1 MCYNKS
7 TYFYISN
14 VLEAP
19 MDKNISLPVS
29 IYALGGLGE
38 VGKNMYCFE
47 NEEQIVIIDCGVKFP
62 GVEFPGIDYI
72 VPDFTHLKNNKNKIK
87 ALIITHGHE
96 DHIGG
101 IPFLIQNV
109 NIPVIYAPRLACALI
124 KNRLEEYK
132 MADRVKILEYNSDTK
147 VKIGDFNISFFRV
160 THSIPDSFGV
170 VIDTREGRIVSTGD
184 FKVDLTPIGPDIE
197 LQRIAELGKEGVD
210 LLLSDSTNAEQE
222 GYTPSEKN
230 VNDSINEI
238 FNNAMGRIIVSTFS
252 SNISRIQQ
260 ICESAVKHK
269 RYITIVGKSMEK
281 AVEISRSFGYI
292 HIPDNSIIPAS
303 NIKRYKA
310 GELLILCTGSQG
322 EPNAALSRIAGGDH
336 KDIHIMPGDTVVF
349 SSSAIP
355 GNGIMIAHI
364 VNLLTRCGA
373 ECITN
378 SILADIHSSGH
389 PSKQELRLVLKLF
402 NPKYFMPMHGEY
414 RMLRLHAE
422 LATTLGI
429 PQENCFVLDNG
440 DTLVLAKHKVKLG
453 YQVEHGVSYIDG
465 KDINGLAESVM
476 EDRRILHEDG
486 MLIIALAIDSRNNTL
501 LDNPI
506 IYNRGVVQ
514 KHNEKALLECQSL
527 VTSAVK
533 EKLGSKTNF
542 SELKMI
548 VKDVASKF
556 VYTRTKRYPMIIPII
571 MSKN

>member
-1 MCYNKS
+1 
-7 TYFYISN
+7 
-14 VLEAP
+14 
-19 MDKNISLPVS
+19 MDKSISRPIS

-47 NEEQIVIIDCGVKFP
+47 NETQIVIIDCGVKFP
-62 GVEFPGIDYI
+62 GVELPGIDYI
-72 VPDFTHLKNNKNKIK
+72 VPDFTHLKNNKNKIR

-109 NIPVIYAPRLACALI
+109 NIPVIYAPKLACALI
-124 KNRLEEYK
+124 KNRLEEYR
-132 MADRVKILEYNSDTK
+132 MADRVKISEYNSDTEIK
-147 VKIGDFNISFFRV
+147 LGEWDISFFRV

-170 VIDTREGRIVSTGD
+170 VINSPEGRIVSTGD

-197 LQRIAELGKEGVD
+197 LQKIAQLGRDGVD
-210 LLLSDSTNAEQE
+210 LLLSDSTNAENE

-238 FNNAMGRIIVSTFS
+238 FNDAQGRIIVSTFS

-260 ICESAVKHK
+260 ICESAVRHK
-269 RYITIVGKSMEK
+269 RRIAIVGKSMEK
-281 AVEISRSFGYI
+281 AVDISRSFGYI
-292 HIPDNSIIPAS
+292 HIHDDSIIATED
-303 NIKRYKA
+303 IRQYKA
-310 GELLILCTGSQG
+310 GEILILCTGSQG
-322 EPNAALSRIAGGDH
+322 EPNAALSRIASGEH
-336 KDIHIMPGDTVVF
+336 KDIKIMPGDTVVF

-373 ECITN
+373 DCITN

-389 PSKQELRLVLKLF
+389 PSRQELRLVLKLF

-422 LATTLGI
+422 LAQTLGI
-429 PQENCFVLDNG
+429 HPDNCFVLDNG
-440 DTLVLAKHKVKLG
+440 DTLTLAKHKVTRG
-453 YQVEHGVSYIDG
+453 YQVEHGVTYIDG

-476 EDRRILHEDG
+476 ADRKILFDDG
-486 MLIIALAIDSRNNTL
+486 MLIIALAIDTRNNTL
-501 LDNPI
+501 LDEPT
-506 IYNRGVVQ
+506 IYNRGIIQ
-514 KHNEKALLECQSL
+514 KHNDKAIEDCRTL
-527 VTSAVK
+527 VSSAVK
-533 EKLGSKTNF
+533 QLLTSKPNF
-542 SELKMI
+542 SEIKI
-548 VKDVASKF
+548 VVKDVAGKF
-556 VYTRTKRYPMIIPII
+556 LFAKTKKHPMIIPVI

>member
-1 MCYNKS
+1 MEKS
-7 TYFYISN
+7 IS
-14 VLEAP
+14 
-19 MDKNISLPVS
+19 KPVS

-47 NEEQIVIIDCGVKFP
+47 NENQIVIIDCGVKFP

-72 VPDFTHLKNNKNKIK
+72 VPDFTHLKNNKNKIA

-101 IPFLIQNV
+101 IPFLIQHV

-124 KNRLEEYK
+124 KNRLEEYR
-132 MADRVKILEYNSDTK
+132 MLDQVKLVEYNNQSK
-147 VKIGDFNISFFRV
+147 FKIGDFDISFFRV

-170 VIDTREGRIVSTGD
+170 VIDTSEGRIVSTGD

-197 LQRIAELGKEGVD
+197 LRRIAELGEEGVD
-210 LLLSDSTNAEQE
+210 LLLSDSTNAENE

-238 FNNAMGRIIVSTFS
+238 FNEAKGRIIVSTFS

-260 ICESAVKHK
+260 ICENAVKHNRK
-269 RYITIVGKSMEK
+269 IAIVGKSMEK
-281 AVEISRSFGYI
+281 AVEISRGFGYI
-292 HIPDNSIIPAS
+292 KIPDSSIIKTEDVRNLKGS
-303 NIKRYKA
+303 
-310 GELLILCTGSQG
+310 EVLILCTGSQG
-322 EPNAALSRIAGGDH
+322 EPNAALSRIATGDH
-336 KDIHIMPGDTVVF
+336 KDIHIIPGDTVVF

-364 VNLLTRCGA
+364 VNMLTRAGA

-402 NPKYFMPMHGEY
+402 SPKYFMPMHGEY

-422 LATTLGI
+422 LAESLGI
-429 PQENCFVLDNG
+429 PKDHCFVLDNG
-440 DTLVLAKHKVKLG
+440 DTLTLAKHKINVG
-453 YQVEHGVSYIDG
+453 YQVEHGVTYIDG
-465 KDINGLAESVM
+465 KDINGLDAAVM
-476 EDRRILHEDG
+476 SDRRILIEDG
-486 MLIIALAIDSRNNTL
+486 MIIVAISVDSRSNEL
-501 LDNPI
+501 ILDPI
-506 IYNRGVVQ
+506 IYNRGVITRKNDKVVAELTEII
-514 KHNEKALLECQSL
+514 KE
-527 VTSAVK
+527 AVK
-533 EKLGSKTNF
+533 EKLSGKPNFAEIKAIIKSKVASYVYSKT
-542 SELKMI
+542 
-548 VKDVASKF
+548 
-556 VYTRTKRYPMIIPII
+556 KRNPMVIPVI

>member
-1 MCYNKS
+1 
-7 TYFYISN
+7 
-14 VLEAP
+14 
-19 MDKNISLPVS
+19 MDKNISKPIS

-47 NEEQIVIIDCGVKFP
+47 NENQIVIIDCGVKFP

-72 VPDFTHLKNNKNKIK
+72 VPDFTHLKNNKNKIR

-109 NIPVIYAPRLACALI
+109 NIPVIYAPKLACALI
-124 KNRLEEYK
+124 KSRLEEYR
-132 MADRVKILEYNSDTK
+132 MLDRVKIVEYDSSTK
-147 VKIGDFNISFFRV
+147 LTIGEFDISFFRV

-170 VIDTREGRIVSTGD
+170 VIDSDEGRIVSTGD

-197 LQRIAELGKEGVD
+197 LQRIAELGSEGVD
-210 LLLSDSTNAEQE
+210 LLLSDSTNAENE

-238 FNNAMGRIIVSTFS
+238 FNDAQGRIIVSTFS

-260 ICESAVKHK
+260 ICENAVKHK
-269 RYITIVGKSMEK
+269 RYIAIVGKSMEK
-281 AVEISRSFGYI
+281 AVDISRSFGYI
-292 HIPDNSIIPAS
+292 HIPDTAII
-303 NIKRYKA
+303 NTEDIKKYKA
-310 GELLILCTGSQG
+310 GEILILCTGSQG
-322 EPNAALSRIAGGDH
+322 EPNAALSRIASGEH
-336 KDIHIMPGDTVVF
+336 KDIKVMPGDTVVF

-389 PSKQELRLVLKLF
+389 PSRQELRLVLKLF
-402 NPKYFMPMHGEY
+402 APKYFMPMHGEY

-422 LATTLGI
+422 LATSLGI
-429 PQENCFVLDNG
+429 PAENCFVLDNG
-440 DTLVLAKHKVKLG
+440 DTLTLAKHKVKLG

-476 EDRRILHEDG
+476 SDRRILNEDG
-486 MLIIALAIDSRNNTL
+486 MLIIAVAIDTR
-501 LDNPI
+501 DNKLIIEPT
-506 IYNRGVVQ
+506 IYNRGIVQ
-514 KHNEKALLECQSL
+514 KHNEKALEECKAV
-527 VTSAVK
+527 VTAAIK
-533 EKLGSKTNF
+533 DKLTTKPNF
-542 SELKMI
+542 AELKTV

-556 VYTRTKRYPMIIPII
+556 LYARTKRYPMIIPVI

>member
-1 MCYNKS
+1 
-7 TYFYISN
+7 
-14 VLEAP
+14 
-19 MDKNISLPVS
+19 MDKRISKPVS

-47 NEEQIVIIDCGVKFP
+47 NENQIVIIDCGVKFP
-62 GVEFPGIDYI
+62 GVELPGIDYI
-72 VPDFTHLKNNKNKIK
+72 VPDFTHLKNNKNKIR

-109 NIPVIYAPRLACALI
+109 NIPVIYAPRLAAALI
-124 KNRLEEYK
+124 RNRLEEYR
-132 MADRVKILEYNSDTK
+132 MAEQVKIVEYNSMSK
-147 VKIGDFNISFFRV
+147 FPIGDFDISFFRV

-170 VIDTREGRIVSTGD
+170 VIDTGEGRIVSTGD

-230 VNDSINEI
+230 VFDSINEI
-238 FNNAMGRIIVSTFS
+238 FNEAKGRIIVSTFS

-260 ICESAVKHK
+260 ICESAVKHNRK
-269 RYITIVGKSMEK
+269 IAIVGKSMEK
-281 AVEISRSFGYI
+281 AVEISRGFGYI
-292 HIPDNSIIPAS
+292 KIPDSSIVS
-303 NIKRYKA
+303 TEDVKNIK
-310 GELLILCTGSQG
+310 GSEILILCTGSQG
-322 EPNAALSRIAGGDH
+322 EPNAALSRIASGEH
-336 KDIHIMPGDTVVF
+336 KDIHIIPGDTVVF

-364 VNLLTRCGA
+364 VNLLARSGA
-373 ECITN
+373 DCITN

-414 RMLRLHAE
+414 RMLRAHAE
-422 LATTLGI
+422 LAEDLGI
-429 PQENCFVLDNG
+429 SQSNCFVLDNG
-440 DTLVLAKHKVKLG
+440 DTLVLAKNKVSIG

-465 KDINGLAESVM
+465 KDIKGLANAVM
-476 EDRRILHEDG
+476 DDRKILTEDG
-486 MLIIALAIDSRNNTL
+486 MFIIAISIDSHSNTL
-501 LDNPI
+501 LKGPV
-506 IYNRGVVQ
+506 IYNKGVIIR
-514 KHNEKALLECQSL
+514 KAEKTIGEIEDL
-527 VTSAVK
+527 VRTSVKTVLANKPNFAELKNIVK
-533 EKLGSKTNF
+533 EEVSKYIYSKT
-542 SELKMI
+542 
-548 VKDVASKF
+548 
-556 VYTRTKRYPMIIPII
+556 KRSPMIIPVI